1 MKAEI
6 AAKPIA
12 KQPADPWKVETAG
25 RTSEMFTAVRDFD
38 DLARERFRSALR
50 KAGRGPSTR
59 LTFSVRWE
67 DAMRLMAGEW
77 LNGRGEHSLDWFH
90 LRRRIEWLGRSIH
103 WAVDYGDRDGM
114 AKLTRNRRNLRSPR
128 WNLWHYGGS
137 RHARWMIAL
146 SHLGAQLRSDR
157 NVLDGVNDT
166 RHLGGNGCERLAPE
180 IRIVAI
186 LGDVALEFVSKSV
199 LSLADRN
206 LSAIQ
211 SVRRRRALPTSTI
224 AFARDTDRI
233 AGSRVKPAE
242 LQELAVV
249 AETPE
254 ISAFGQ
260 DVSATTGPIPGR
272 ARPCNRR
279 FHAT

>member
-1 MKAEI
+1 MCRDRCEIELRHGRHIVFDFHSATERRSYFAVHFVGKAIEAEMKAEI

-206 LSAIQ
+206 LS
-211 SVRRRRALPTSTI
+211 SRACGAGGI
-224 AFARDTDRI
+224 ADFDN
-233 AGSRVKPAE
+233 RVCP
-242 LQELAVV
+242 
-249 AETPE
+249 
-254 ISAFGQ
+254 
-260 DVSATTGPIPGR
+260 R
-272 ARPCNRR
+272 Y
-279 FHAT
+279 